1 MRAVDVQRKG
11 NAMKEDQANYGKQL
25 RLRLRNVNLRIK
37 RLIGNSETKKQFDNV
52 TGMHGYVIGFLK
64 NNLDRDIFQRDVE
77 KTFSIRRSTATTIL
91 QGMEKNGLIVRHP
104 TEYDT
109 RLKKI
114 ILTEKAKQMCET
126 FESDCAV
133 IDSVILKGF
142 TEAEA
147 KKMDEFL
154 NRIAENLNELDD
166 TCGSNGKIQ

>member
-1 MRAVDVQRKG
+1 
-11 NAMKEDQANYGKQL
+11 MKEDQTNYGKQVRLKL
-25 RLRLRNVNLRIK
+25 RSVNLRIK

-64 NNLDRDIFQRDVE
+64 NNQDRDIFQRDVE
-77 KTFSIRRSTATTIL
+77 KTFSIRRSTATAIL

-114 ILTEKAKQMCET
+114 ILTEKAKQMCDT

-142 TEAEA
+142 SEEET
-147 KKMDEFL
+147 KQLDEFL
-154 NRIAENLNELDD
+154 NKLAENLSEIEDNSGNP
-166 TCGSNGKIQ
+166 CNNQ

>member
-1 MRAVDVQRKG
+1 
-11 NAMKEDQANYGKQL
+11 MKEAQTNYGKQV

-64 NNLDRDIFQRDVE
+64 NNQDRDIFQRDVE
-77 KTFSIRRSTATTIL
+77 KAFSIRRSTATAIL
-91 QGMEKNGLIVRHP
+91 QGMEKNGLIVRRP

-114 ILTEKAKQMCET
+114 ILTEKAKQMCDT

-142 TEAEA
+142 SEEET
-147 KKMDEFL
+147 KQLDEFL
-154 NRIAENLNELDD
+154 NKLAENLSEIEANSGNH
-166 TCGSNGKIQ
+166 CNNQ